1 MFKNYLTIAIR
12 HLLRHKGYSLIN
24 ILGLAIGMA
33 CCILIVQ
40 YVRFELSFDRY
51 HEHAD
56 RIYHVFRGE
65 RQADGS
71 VQYRAGVS
79 GALGPE
85 IAATL
90 PDVEVTTRA
99 LLRGASVRTGDKLL
113 DAGFSLVEPAY
124 FHIFHL
130 PMVDGSDPLV
140 ALNQPGTVLI
150 TQGHV
155 ERFFGDEDPVGKRV
169 RISDSLAEGDY
180 IIAGVLED
188 YPDNTSLGYGFVTIH
203 KPSGFARTLWEDWLP
218 GTWRNVQIFIRL
230 REGVAPQVI
239 ESQLQR
245 IMDHHLPELADVGEY
260 RLQALTRK
268 RLYGGQDFGFAS
280 GHSIDQIYALVSV
293 AAIVVLIACVNFVNL
308 STAQAGRRA
317 REVGIR
323 KVVGSARGQL
333 IRQFIIESIL
343 IALLAGVL
351 AFTLAWLAL
360 PSCNDLLQLK
370 LSIDPGLLFWG
381 LGIVILTGLLA
392 GAYPAL
398 FLSGFQPVAV
408 LKGGRGP
415 AQAVFLRRGLVV
427 FQFALSTVL
436 LVGAFTVYRQLTHIA
451 QRDLGYASEGVIEV
465 PTVLQSLRAEAETV
479 MAEYA
484 RHPNVLSVTGVPWQ
498 SLLNPPTVTLRR
510 TDRDTGISARTIG
523 TDTNFIQTYGLRIRE
538 GREPIY
544 KKNRGLGSGSNEF
557 VLNEA
562 AVRRLGF
569 ENSPLGMVLTL
580 TGVDE
585 MRLYN
590 KKEILGTVVGVV
602 EDFVYQSAHHPVRPL
617 LIHQT
622 YWLSGVHLRVRTS
635 GLEETLAHLESTTRK
650 FRSELVFHYRF
661 LDDQIES
668 AYAAERRTGVLAF
681 TSAVLAIFVACL
693 GLLGLAAFATE
704 RRAKEIGIRKV
715 LGASV
720 SSLIGLLTGEFL
732 RLLVLANVMAWPL
745 AYFIT
750 QRWLES
756 FAYRVDIGV
765 EAFAL
770 SAAAGAILTL
780 VTVIAQTAKAAM
792 ANPVDVLGTE

>member
-1 MFKNYLTIAIR
+1 MIRHYFTIAVRNLI
-12 HLLRHKGYSLIN
+12 RHKGHSLIN
-24 ILGLAIGMA
+24 ILGLAIGMV

-65 RQADGS
+65 RQADGFVRYS
-71 VQYRAGVS
+71 AAVS

-99 LLRGASVRTGDKLL
+99 LLRGASVRTDDKLL
-113 DAGFSLVEPAY
+113 DASFSLVEPNY
-124 FHIFHL
+124 FRIFRL
-130 PMVDGSDPLV
+130 PMVDGSDPLA
-140 ALNQPGTVLI
+140 ALDQPGTVLI
-150 TQGHV
+150 TQGQV
-155 ERFFGDEDPVGKRV
+155 ERFFGAEDPVGKRV
-169 RISDSLAEGDY
+169 YIYDSLVEGDF

-188 YPDNTSLGYGFVTIH
+188 YPANSTFTYGFVTIH
-203 KPSGFARTLWEDWLP
+203 QPSIFARTLWEDWLP
-218 GTWRNVQIFIRL
+218 GTWRNVQIFMRL

-239 ESQLQR
+239 ESHLQQM
-245 IMDHHLPELADVGEY
+245 MDRHLAELADVGEY

-268 RLYGGQDFGFAS
+268 HLYGGQDFGFAS
-280 GHSIDQIYALVSV
+280 GHSIDQIYVLVSV
-293 AAIVVLIACVNFVNL
+293 AAIVMLIACVNFVNL

-323 KVVGSARGQL
+323 KTVGSGRGQL
-333 IRQFIIESIL
+333 VRQFILESIL
-343 IALLAGVL
+343 TALLAGVL

-360 PSCNDLLQLK
+360 PICNDLLQLK

-392 GAYPAL
+392 GTYPAL
-398 FLSGFQPVAV
+398 FLSGFQPVVV

-415 AQAVFLRRGLVV
+415 ARAEFLRRGLVV
-427 FQFALSTVL
+427 FQFTLSTVL
-436 LVGAFTVYRQLTHIA
+436 LVGAFTVYRQMTHIA
-451 QRDLGYASEGVIEV
+451 QRDLGFVSEGVIEV
-465 PTVLQSLRAEAETV
+465 RTVLQSLRAEAETV

-484 RHPNVLSVTGVPWQ
+484 RHPNILSVTGTTWQ
-498 SLLNPPTVTLRR
+498 SLLNPGAVTLQRI
-510 TDRDTGISARTIG
+510 DRDEGISIHAIG
-523 TDTNFIQTYGLRIRE
+523 TDTNFIQTYGLQLLE
-538 GREPIY
+538 GRVPAY
-544 KKNRGLGSGSNEF
+544 KKNRDLGSGPNEF

-562 AVRRLGF
+562 AVRSLGF
-569 ENSPLGMVLTL
+569 EDSPLGVELAL

-590 KKEILGTVVGVV
+590 KKEILGRVVGVV
-602 EDFVYQSAHHPVRPL
+602 EDFAYQSAHHPVRPM

-622 YWLSGVHLRVRTS
+622 YWLSGIHMRVRSS
-635 GLEETLAHLESTTRK
+635 GLGETLAHLEATTRK
-650 FRSELVFHYRF
+650 FRPELVFNYRF
-661 LDDQIES
+661 LDDQLER

-681 TSAVLAIFVACL
+681 TSAALAIFVACL
-693 GLLGLAAFATE
+693 GLLGLAAFAAE
-704 RRAKEIGIRKV
+704 RRTKEIGIRKV

-732 RLLVLANVMAWPL
+732 RLVVLANVVAWPL

-750 QRWLES
+750 QRWLER
-756 FAYRVDIGV
+756 FAYRVDVGV

-770 SAAAGAILTL
+770 SAAAGVILAL
-780 VTVIAQTAKAAM
+780 VTVIAQTAKATM
-792 ANPVDVLGTE
+792 ANPIDALRTE